1 MKQALSAFKHY
12 VVCVKNK
19 GYEASLDRRKIY
31 RVLPDKQAF
40 ARGLLRIVDE
50 SGQPYL
56 YPYYFFAPIKLSSPL
71 VKALAL
77 AA

>member
-1 MKQALSAFKHY
+1 MKRSFSAYKHH

-31 RVLPDKQAF
+31 RVLPDNQAF

-56 YPYYFFAPIKLSSPL
+56 YPYHFFAPIKLPSPL